1 MNRLEHVGERIHGW
15 RGVASVALFP
25 ALLGGCV
32 AAGLGGIHAGVWPAL
47 LPVALAPIVVTVVL
61 LAERWLPHREE
72 WRPGGA
78 AIRTDMAHLVVSA
91 VLLPPLIRW
100 LISVLLLPAAAWI
113 SSSAGAGWWPTG
125 WPLMAQLLLALVL
138 TDFTDYWVHRLAHQ
152 VPFLWRFHEVHHE
165 PEHLYSLN
173 SSRVHP
179 FEVLWGHSV
188 DMAPLIIL
196 GCGLEAMT
204 LWTIFH
210 GVIIFCAHANVDFRT
225 GFLAWIVNTPE
236 LHRWHHSKNL
246 QEANSNYS
254 GNLVLWDI
262 VFGTRRLP
270 KRGAA
275 EVGLSSPSRIPK
287 DYLGQLTAPFQRRP
301 VGNAATRLQ
310 ARDHPSCWAADHPAG
325 RHPDPASEGEQP
337 GSGKP
342 TASSDGIG
350 VECTE
355 RDTASR

>member
-1 MNRLEHVGERIHGW
+1 
-15 RGVASVALFP
+15 
-25 ALLGGCV
+25 
-32 AAGLGGIHAGVWPAL
+32 
-47 LPVALAPIVVTVVL
+47 
-61 LAERWLPHREE
+61 
-72 WRPGGA
+72 
-78 AIRTDMAHLVVSA
+78 
-91 VLLPPLIRW
+91 
-100 LISVLLLPAAAWI
+100 
-113 SSSAGAGWWPTG
+113 
-125 WPLMAQLLLALVL
+125 
-138 TDFTDYWVHRLAHQ
+138 
-152 VPFLWRFHEVHHE
+152 VHHE

-275 EVGLSSPSRIPK
+275 EVGRPVDRSVPAPACRERGHTFAGPGSPFM
-287 DYLGQLTAPFQRRP
+287 LGRRP
-301 VGNAATRLQ
+301 PCRPAPRPGVRRRTTRQ
-310 ARDHPSCWAADHPAG
+310 WETNRV
-325 RHPDPASEGEQP
+325 
-337 GSGKP
+337 
-342 TASSDGIG
+342 I
-350 VECTE
+350 
-355 RDTASR
+355 